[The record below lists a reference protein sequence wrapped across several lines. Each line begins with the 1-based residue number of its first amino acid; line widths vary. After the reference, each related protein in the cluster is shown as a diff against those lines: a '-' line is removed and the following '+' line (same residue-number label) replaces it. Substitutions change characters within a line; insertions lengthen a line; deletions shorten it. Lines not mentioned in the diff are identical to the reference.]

1 MRRRQDYNIS
11 KIQVRVSNFGN
22 TFVHDTEI
30 RWPKLHPY
38 FFKFNTFLIKNDIQK
53 LIK

>member
-11 KIQVRVSNFGN
+11 KIQLRVPNFGN

-30 RWPKLHPY
+30 RWSKLHPY
-38 FFKFNTFLIKNDIQK
+38 FFKFIAFLIKNDIQK
-53 LIK
+53 LPK